1 MSAACCQ
8 AVAKGVSEAELN
20 RAKRATVTAVL
31 SNLESRAIV
40 AEDIGRQ
47 ILTYGDRCA
56 PASNFLS
63 AALLCSC
70 HHAFVEDP
78 VKAVRRS
85 PGEDTGALQKFAGY
99 DALGKRWM
107 HTK

>member
-1 MSAACCQ
+1 MLSAALAWCADLLLGCKIRSADCALGACCQ

-56 PASNFLS
+56 P
-63 AALLCSC
+63 
-70 HHAFVEDP
+70 V
-78 VKAVRRS
+78 
-85 PGEDTGALQKFAGY
+85 
-99 DALGKRWM
+99 
-107 HTK
+107 